1 MPFDINGQVLTN
13 LEIKTYNEKDI
24 VRSGLILYL
33 DAGVSSSYPG
43 SGTTWT
49 NLTGN
54 GYNGILTN
62 GPTYSTAVGGNIFFD
77 GTDDY
82 IDIGTNVYN
91 MGIRRHA
98 TFTGWM
104 TSLGAGGG
112 AYLFSDWNGLGMTL
126 RFNNTTSTD
135 FYVYGANRRVTVT
148 YTFTIGTWYHITG
161 VMDGDNMYT
170 YINGLLGGSQILG
183 EDIGSSPSTLK
194 IGPRGDGAGMSNQ
207 RVGNALIY
215 NRALSAAE
223 ILQNYNADKRRFN
236 IL

>member
-1 MPFDINGQVLTN
+1 MPFNVGGNILTN
-13 LEIKTYNEKDI
+13 TQLNVYNGSRI
-24 VRSGLILYL
+24 VRDGLLMYL
-33 DAGVSSSYPG
+33 DAGIANSYPG

-49 NLTGN
+49 DLSGT
-54 GYNGILTN
+54 GYNGTLTN

-82 IDIGTNVYN
+82 VDIGINVYN

-98 TFTGWM
+98 TFMGWM
-104 TSLGAGGG
+104 TSLSVGGG

-126 RFNNTTSTD
+126 RFNSTTSTD
-135 FYVYGANRRVTVT
+135 FYVYGSNRRVTVS
-148 YTFTIGTWYHITG
+148 YTFTPETWYHITG

-170 YINGLLGGSQILG
+170 YINGVLGGSQTLG

-194 IGPRGDGAGMSNQ
+194 IAARGDGAGISNQ

-215 NRALSAAE
+215 NRALSPAE
-223 ILQNYNADKRRFN
+223 VLQNFNANRGRFG
-236 IL
+236 I

>member
-1 MPFDINGQVLTN
+1 MPFNIGGNILTN
-13 LEIKTYNEKDI
+13 TQVNVYNGSSI
-24 VRSGLILYL
+24 VRNGLLMYL
-33 DAGVSSSYPG
+33 DAGIANSYPG

-49 NLTGN
+49 DLSGN
-54 GYNGILTN
+54 SLNGTLTN

-104 TSLGAGGG
+104 TSLSAGGG

-135 FYVYGANRRVTVT
+135 FYVYGNNRRVTVS
-148 YTFTIGTWYHITG
+148 YTFTPGTWYHITG

-170 YINGLLGGSQILG
+170 YINGLLGGSQTLG

-223 ILQNYNADKRRFN
+223 VLQNYNANRRRFG
-236 IL
+236 I